1 MNPEA
6 CPDFVLD
13 LVSQIAARVDIPTL
27 SATKE
32 RIPVLAAHFLDAAA
46 PAERSTL
53 SAVAL
58 QGLMRWRWP
67 GNVAEL
73 RATLESLGRA
83 HPGQVL
89 QASDLPDHLRDTGRR
104 KLSKLESLERDA
116 IVAALEQS
124 GGNRSVAAESLGMG
138 RTTLYRKLR
147 ALGIDIPEIMAS

>member
-1 MNPEA
+1 M
-6 CPDFVLD
+6 
-13 LVSQIAARVDIPTL
+13 
-27 SATKE
+27 
-32 RIPVLAAHFLDAAA
+32 LAALFLDAAA

-83 HPGQVL
+83 HPGRVL
-89 QASDLPDHLRDTGRR
+89 QADDLPEHLRSSTRR
-104 KLSKLESLERDA
+104 QLSKLESLERDA
-116 IVAALEQS
+116 IITALEQS

-147 ALGIDIPEIMAS
+147 ALGIETPESLVS